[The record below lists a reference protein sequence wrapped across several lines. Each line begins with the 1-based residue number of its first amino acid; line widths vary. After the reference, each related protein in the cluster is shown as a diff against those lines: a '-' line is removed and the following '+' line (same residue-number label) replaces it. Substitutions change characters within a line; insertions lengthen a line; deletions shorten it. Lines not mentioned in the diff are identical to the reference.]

1 MDIGA
6 FISQFIGSILSIFSQ
21 CFGMLDSISF
31 NGISLLTYI
40 ISVQVMLIVL
50 PLLLTLTK
58 TKGVRGKSNARKES
72 KSNED

>member
-6 FISQFIGSILSIFSQ
+6 FISQFIGSMLSIFSQ

-31 NGISLLTYI
+31 NGVSLLTYI

-50 PLLLTLTK
+50 PLLLTLTSS
-58 TKGVRGKSNARKES
+58 KGLRGKSKSRKES
-72 KSNED
+72 KTNEE